1 MTRKKQPVDP
11 RAHSRLV
18 TDGVAQTPARAM
30 LRAVGYVDGDF
41 DKVSVGVASPRTNW
55 NITVTSPI
63 VSEPPAAD
71 SAARQSRR
79 AVSNWAK
86 RPKTSPTLS
95 WGKMS

>member
-41 DKVSVGVASPRTNW
+41 DKVSVGVATTWS
-55 NITVTSPI
+55 NITPCNEI
-63 VSEPPAAD
+63 G
-71 SAARQSRR
+71 R
-79 AVSNWAK
+79 AHV
-86 RPKTSPTLS
+86 
-95 WGKMS
+95 